1 MQEEGG
7 VDRLCPSNKSQ
18 VPDGLVLS
26 AGMTCTVIVNPE
38 VNR

>member
-7 VDRLCPSNKSQ
+7 TARLRLCDADQ